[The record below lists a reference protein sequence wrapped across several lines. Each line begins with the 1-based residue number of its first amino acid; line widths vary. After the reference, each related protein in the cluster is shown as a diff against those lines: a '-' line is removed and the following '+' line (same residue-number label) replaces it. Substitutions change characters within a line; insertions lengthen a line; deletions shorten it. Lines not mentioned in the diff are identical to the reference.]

1 MPRSAFQDLLI
12 GSLKIA
18 GNVFAAPMAGYT
30 DRVTRALALKAGA
43 CLAYTEM
50 ISSEGLVRN
59 DPRSLA
65 MMRRAEGEQIL
76 AVQLFGSSSENL
88 GRAACIAAESGAD
101 LLDLNAGCPV
111 RKVTSRG
118 GGAALAQ
125 NRNELVHCIMEMRKS
140 GLPVTVKMRMG
151 WDRDDSSW
159 KDTALAAADAGA
171 SAIAFHP
178 RTREQGYGGRADWD
192 ALGEMAVLVRVPVIG
207 SGDLETPDSCLDM
220 LRSTSCAAVMI
231 ARGAIGDPD
240 IFHRTITLITENRC
254 LPPPSVSLRIDGA
267 LNHLVQA
274 MNEFGPEAASR
285 EMKKHLARYVRGWP
299 GSAELR
305 QALMRAPDCER
316 LMILMK
322 NPIVLSPDTFPQD
335 H

>member
-1 MPRSAFQDLLI
+1 MPRAAFHDLFI

-30 DRVTRALALKAGA
+30 DRVTRALSLEAGA

-50 ISSEGLVRN
+50 ISAEGLVRN
-59 DPRSLA
+59 DPRSLEL
-65 MMRRAEGEQIL
+65 MKRAEEEKIL
-76 AVQLFGSSSENL
+76 AVQLFGSSSVTL
-88 GRAACIAAESGAD
+88 GRAARIAADSGAD
-101 LLDLNAGCPV
+101 LLDLNAACPV

-118 GGAALAQ
+118 AGAALAQ
-125 NRNELVHCIMEMRKS
+125 NRNELVQCLLEMRKS
-140 GLPVTVKMRMG
+140 GLPVTVKIRMG
-151 WDRDDSSW
+151 WDSEDSSW
-159 KDTALAAADAGA
+159 KYTALAAADAGA

-192 ALGEMAVLVRVPVIG
+192 ALAELAALVRVPVIG
-207 SGDLETPDSCLDM
+207 SGDLETPESCMEM
-220 LRSTSCAAVMI
+220 LKRTSCAAVMI

-240 IFHRTITLITENRC
+240 IFNRTIALIADNRR
-254 LPPPSVSLRIDGA
+254 LPPPSVTRRIEGA
-267 LNHLVQA
+267 LYHLVQA

-285 EMKKHLARYVRGWP
+285 EMKKHLARYVRGWT

-305 QALMRAPDCER
+305 QALMRAPDCEG
-316 LMILMK
+316 LVILLE
-322 NPIVLSPDTFPQD
+322 NPTVLSPGTFPQD